1 MRHARLCLYFIHAQA
16 LAGVLMLI
24 HSRGRR
30 YGTVGPYRF
39 RSERDP
45 RARQGALT
53 RIGNAER
60 LEMTRPKIDNSTT
73 PDQVQGHAFF
83 EAARGQQKDSFSME
97 RTMWHGAFIDCT
109 EPLDVE
115 PS

>member
-1 MRHARLCLYFIHAQA
+1 M
-16 LAGVLMLI
+16 
-24 HSRGRR
+24 
-30 YGTVGPYRF
+30 GPYRF
-39 RSERDP
+39 RSEGDP
-45 RARQGALT
+45 RARQGAVA

-60 LEMTRPKIDNSTT
+60 REMARLKIDDSTA
-73 PDQVQGHAFF
+73 PDQVQGHAFV